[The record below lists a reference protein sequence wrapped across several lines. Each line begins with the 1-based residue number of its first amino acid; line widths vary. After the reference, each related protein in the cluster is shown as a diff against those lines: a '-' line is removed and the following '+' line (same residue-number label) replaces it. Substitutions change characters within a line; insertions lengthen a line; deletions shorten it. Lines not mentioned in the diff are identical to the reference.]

1 MHPLVIAAVVLVA
14 IWILAVLVL
23 LWSGRK
29 TAAKELVVLLPNL
42 VRLFRGLIGDPRVPR
57 GSKALLLV
65 GAVWLVSPID
75 LIPEFLPGIGGIDD
89 AWSRR
94 RSSGTSFAGP
104 RRGRSGALE
113 GRPED
118 DRTDPSARRRRG
130 FGSLM
135 EPNGLDLR

>member
-1 MHPLVIAAVVLVA
+1 MRPLIIAAIALVA
-14 IWILAVLVL
+14 IWALAVLVL

-89 AWSRR
+89 AIVAALILRHVVRR
-94 RSSGTSFAGP
+94 AGDEVVREHWKGDP
-104 RRGRSGALE
+104 KTIGLILRVAGA
-113 GRPED
+113 G
-118 DRTDPSARRRRG
+118 SA
-130 FGSLM
+130 S
-135 EPNGLDLR
+135 

>member
-1 MHPLVIAAVVLVA
+1 MRPLIIAAIALVA
-14 IWILAVLVL
+14 IWALAVLVL

-89 AWSRR
+89 AIVAALILRHLVRR
-94 RSSGTSFAGP
+94 AGDEVVREHWKGDP
-104 RRGRSGALE
+104 KTIGLILRVAGA
-113 GRPED
+113 GNAG
-118 DRTDPSARRRRG
+118 SA
-130 FGSLM
+130 S
-135 EPNGLDLR
+135 

>member
-1 MHPLVIAAVVLVA
+1 VKPLVIAAIALVA
-14 IWILAVLVL
+14 IWALAVLVL

-89 AWSRR
+89 AIVAALILRHLVRR
-94 RSSGTSFAGP
+94 AGDEVV
-104 RRGRSGALE
+104 REHWKG
-113 GRPED
+113 
-118 DRTDPSARRRRG
+118 DPKTI
-130 FGSLM
+130 
-135 EPNGLDLR
+135 GLILRVAGVGNAGDAT

>member
-1 MHPLVIAAVVLVA
+1 MKPLVIAAIALVA
-14 IWILAVLVL
+14 IWALAVLVL

-57 GSKALLLV
+57 GSKALLFV

-89 AWSRR
+89 AIVAALILRHVVRR
-94 RSSGTSFAGP
+94 AGDEVV
-104 RRGRSGALE
+104 REHWKG
-113 GRPED
+113 
-118 DRTDPSARRRRG
+118 DPKTIGLILRVAGVGNAGSAT
-130 FGSLM
+130 
-135 EPNGLDLR
+135 

>member
-1 MHPLVIAAVVLVA
+1 MRPLIIAAIALVA
-14 IWILAVLVL
+14 IWALAVLVL

-75 LIPEFLPGIGGIDD
+75 LIPEFLPVIGGIDD
-89 AWSRR
+89 AIVAALILRHVVRR
-94 RSSGTSFAGP
+94 AGDEVV
-104 RRGRSGALE
+104 REHWKG
-113 GRPED
+113 
-118 DRTDPSARRRRG
+118 DPKTIGLILRVAGVGNAGSAT
-130 FGSLM
+130 
-135 EPNGLDLR
+135 

>member
-1 MHPLVIAAVVLVA
+1 MRPLIIAAIALVA
-14 IWILAVLVL
+14 IWALAVLVL

-42 VRLFRGLIGDPRVPR
+42 LRLFRGLIGDPRVPR

-89 AWSRR
+89 AIVAALILRHLVRR
-94 RSSGTSFAGP
+94 AGDEVV
-104 RRGRSGALE
+104 GEHWKG
-113 GRPED
+113 
-118 DRTDPSARRRRG
+118 DPKTIGLILRVAGVGNAGSAT
-130 FGSLM
+130 
-135 EPNGLDLR
+135 

>member
-1 MHPLVIAAVVLVA
+1 MRPLIIAAIALVT
-14 IWILAVLVL
+14 IWALAVLVL

-89 AWSRR
+89 AIVAALILRHVVRR
-94 RSSGTSFAGP
+94 AGDEVV
-104 RRGRSGALE
+104 REHWKG
-113 GRPED
+113 
-118 DRTDPSARRRRG
+118 DPKTI
-130 FGSLM
+130 
-135 EPNGLDLR
+135 GLILRVAGVGNAGDAT

>member
-1 MHPLVIAAVVLVA
+1 MRPLVIAAIVLVA
-14 IWILAVLVL
+14 IWVLAVLVL
-23 LWSGRK
+23 LWSGRR

-89 AWSRR
+89 AIVAALILRHLVRR
-94 RSSGTSFAGP
+94 AGDEVV
-104 RRGRSGALE
+104 REHWRGDPKTIGLILRVAGAE
-113 GRPED
+113 G
-118 DRTDPSARRRRG
+118 SA
-130 FGSLM
+130 
-135 EPNGLDLR
+135 P

>member
-1 MHPLVIAAVVLVA
+1 MRPLVIAAVVLVA
-14 IWILAVLVL
+14 IWVLAVLVL

-89 AWSRR
+89 AVVAALILRHLVRR
-94 RSSGTSFAGP
+94 AGVEVVRDHWKGDP
-104 RRGRSGALE
+104 KTIGLILRVAGAE
-113 GRPED
+113 G
-118 DRTDPSARRRRG
+118 SA
-130 FGSLM
+130 
-135 EPNGLDLR
+135 P

>member
-1 MHPLVIAAVVLVA
+1 MRPLIIAAIALVT
-14 IWILAVLVL
+14 IWALAVLVL

-89 AWSRR
+89 AIVAALILRHVVRR
-94 RSSGTSFAGP
+94 AGDEVV
-104 RRGRSGALE
+104 REHWKG
-113 GRPED
+113 
-118 DRTDPSARRRRG
+118 DPKTIGLILRVAGVGNAGSAT
-130 FGSLM
+130 
-135 EPNGLDLR
+135 

>member
-1 MHPLVIAAVVLVA
+1 VKPLVIAAIALVA
-14 IWILAVLVL
+14 IWALAVLVL

-75 LIPEFLPGIGGIDD
+75 LIPEFLPVIGGIDD
-89 AWSRR
+89 AIVAALILRHLVRR
-94 RSSGTSFAGP
+94 AGDEVVREHWKGDP
-104 RRGRSGALE
+104 KTIGLILRVAGA
-113 GRPED
+113 
-118 DRTDPSARRRRG
+118 
-130 FGSLM
+130 
-135 EPNGLDLR
+135 

>member
-1 MHPLVIAAVVLVA
+1 LRPLVIAAIAVVA
-14 IWILAVLVL
+14 IWALAVLVL

-57 GSKALLLV
+57 GSKALLVL

-89 AWSRR
+89 AIVAALVLRHLVRR
-94 RSSGTSFAGP
+94 AGDEVV
-104 RRGRSGALE
+104 REHWRGDPKTIGLILRVAGA
-113 GRPED
+113 
-118 DRTDPSARRRRG
+118 
-130 FGSLM
+130 
-135 EPNGLDLR
+135 

>member
-1 MHPLVIAAVVLVA
+1 MKPLVIAAIALVA
-14 IWILAVLVL
+14 IWALAVLVL

-89 AWSRR
+89 AIVAALILRHVVRR
-94 RSSGTSFAGP
+94 AGDEVV
-104 RRGRSGALE
+104 REHWKG
-113 GRPED
+113 
-118 DRTDPSARRRRG
+118 DPKTI
-130 FGSLM
+130 
-135 EPNGLDLR
+135 GLILRVAGVGNAGDAT

>member
-1 MHPLVIAAVVLVA
+1 MRPLIIAAIALVA
-14 IWILAVLVL
+14 IWALAVLVL

-89 AWSRR
+89 AIVAALILRHVVRR
-94 RSSGTSFAGP
+94 AGDEVVREHWKGDP
-104 RRGRSGALE
+104 KTIGLILRVAGA
-113 GRPED
+113 
-118 DRTDPSARRRRG
+118 
-130 FGSLM
+130 
-135 EPNGLDLR
+135 

>member
-1 MHPLVIAAVVLVA
+1 MKPLVIAAIALVA
-14 IWILAVLVL
+14 IWALAVLVL

-89 AWSRR
+89 AIVAALILRHVVRR
-94 RSSGTSFAGP
+94 AGDEVV
-104 RRGRSGALE
+104 REHWKG
-113 GRPED
+113 
-118 DRTDPSARRRRG
+118 DPKTIGLILRVAGVGNAGSAT
-130 FGSLM
+130 
-135 EPNGLDLR
+135 

>member
-1 MHPLVIAAVVLVA
+1 MKPLVIAAIALVA
-14 IWILAVLVL
+14 IWALAVLVL

-75 LIPEFLPGIGGIDD
+75 LIPEFLPVIGGIDD
-89 AWSRR
+89 AIVAALILRHVVRR
-94 RSSGTSFAGP
+94 AGDEVV
-104 RRGRSGALE
+104 REHWKG
-113 GRPED
+113 
-118 DRTDPSARRRRG
+118 DPKTIGLILRVAGLGNAGSAT
-130 FGSLM
+130 
-135 EPNGLDLR
+135 

>member
-1 MHPLVIAAVVLVA
+1 MRPLLIAAVALVA
-14 IWILAVLVL
+14 IWLLAVLVL

-89 AWSRR
+89 AVVAALILRHLVRR
-94 RSSGTSFAGP
+94 AGVEVVREHWKGDP
-104 RRGRSGALE
+104 KTIGLILRVAGAE
-113 GRPED
+113 G
-118 DRTDPSARRRRG
+118 SA
-130 FGSLM
+130 
-135 EPNGLDLR
+135 P

>member
-1 MHPLVIAAVVLVA
+1 MRPLVIAAVVLVA
-14 IWILAVLVL
+14 IWVLAVLVL

-89 AWSRR
+89 AVVAALILRHLVRR
-94 RSSGTSFAGP
+94 AGVEVVREHWKGDP
-104 RRGRSGALE
+104 KTIGLILRVAGAE
-113 GRPED
+113 G
-118 DRTDPSARRRRG
+118 SA
-130 FGSLM
+130 
-135 EPNGLDLR
+135 P